1 MVNQLT
7 VFFILYELLFT
18 TSRPLSKKFSTL
30 CTNNN
35 LTLIDMHNV
44 FISIDPICNTL
55 LIMQYI
61 NSYEM
66 FQL

>member
-1 MVNQLT
+1 M
-7 VFFILYELLFT
+7 
-18 TSRPLSKKFSTL
+18 PLSKKFSSL
-30 CTNNN
+30 CTYNN

-44 FISIDPICNTL
+44 FIIIDPICNTL